1 MSALR
6 PVLSPARTLVAH
18 GQSAAR
24 MVFTHGSL
32 ALGCAVLLGGAAVAV
47 AAAPSAAQTGIEG
60 LPSFAEPG
68 ISPDGAEIAFI
79 SGGDIWTVSAQGG
92 AARLLVAHSANES
105 RPLYSPDASR
115 IAFNSDRDGGLNI
128 YVMDLRTGDVSR
140 LTHASGSEQLNG
152 WSRDSEWVYFSSSDQ
167 DISSVTDIYRVRASG
182 GTPFTVA
189 ADRYE
194 TEFFA
199 APAPEGGVIAISTRG
214 NMARSQWWRNGHSH
228 IDEAEIWLVRE
239 GAPPTYSPLT
249 TGGKNTWAMWD
260 DAGDRVYFMSD
271 RSGSENLWSV
281 AADAGS
287 MGGEQRLTNFA
298 EGRVLWPTIAIDRPV
313 IAFERG
319 FGIWTHDVAS
329 GRTAELDINLM
340 GSVEGPRAEVE
351 NKTDGFSGLAV
362 SPDEKKVAFVVRG
375 EIFAAATEGDAPAAR
390 VTDTPAAESDVTWS
404 STSDEIVYVSWRSG
418 TPQLFAY
425 DFTTEQERQ
434 LTSSASRD
442 DNPSYSP
449 DGRFLA
455 YNRAGQELRV
465 IDMESGQDRSLAQ
478 GTSGSGSYTW
488 SPDSKWI
495 AYAGRT
501 DEFTN
506 AMVVPVEGG
515 VARQVSFLA
524 NTNFGSLDWS
534 STGEYLVFRT
544 GQRTEPGKL
553 VRVDLIPLT
562 PTFQEDR
569 FWDLFNEEQ
578 TEERPVRAERVRAD
592 ESEVS
597 AAPEP
602 PADVEIDFEGIRRR
616 GNLVDLDFSVRAVL
630 LSPDGEHAAVSGQG
644 GLYYLTFEPDGGV
657 DVRPLGERTRGGGG
671 GFGGG
676 SSMQFSKDGRDLY
689 LLSQG
694 RIQVMNVASGNTRSI
709 STSAEV
715 DVDFERDKF
724 AVFEQGW
731 GEMRDGFYDD
741 QFHGVDWDAVHETF
755 APRVAGAKTR
765 AELSRLMNL
774 MLGELNASHLGHRG
788 GGGGRAAEQ
797 TGKLGLRFDRTIF
810 ENDGLFRVS
819 EIIELGPAHV
829 EGSIELGDYILEVDG
844 TELTGSTNLNE
855 VLAGTPGEKAV
866 FLVSASADGSDPRE
880 VELQPVSTGAERQLV
895 YRAWVE
901 SRRSYV
907 DELSNGR
914 LGYVHIASMSE
925 GALDQLIFD
934 LDQGNHGKD
943 GVVIDIRNN
952 NGGFVNVY
960 AIDILARQNYF
971 TMENRGG
978 TVAPARVQL
987 GQRALLAP
995 TILVT
1000 NQHTLSDGEDFT
1012 EGYRMLQLGKVV
1024 GEPTAGWIIYTGSVG
1039 LVDGTT
1045 VRMPR
1050 TKIRDTRGQVMER
1063 NPRPGD
1069 IEVERPTGESYQGRD
1084 SQLERAVEE
1093 LLTQLRARTTTSK

>member
-1 MSALR
+1 MYAIRSIAFAVRIVFTNRPSALHCA
-6 PVLSPARTLVAH
+6 LLV
-18 GQSAAR
+18 G
-24 MVFTHGSL
+24 GI
-32 ALGCAVLLGGAAVAV
+32 AL
-47 AAAPSAAQTGIEG
+47 AAAAAELAAQTDVEG

-68 ISPDGAEIAFI
+68 ISPDGSEIAFV
-79 SGGDIWTVSAQGG
+79 SGGDIWTVSTQGG

-115 IAFNSDRDGGLNI
+115 ISFNSDRDGGLNI

-140 LTHASGSEQLNG
+140 LTHASGAEQLNG

-167 DISSVTDIYRVRASG
+167 DISSVTDVYRVRASG

-199 APAPEGGVIAISTRG
+199 APGPEAGVLAISTRG
-214 NMARSQWWRNGHSH
+214 NMARGQWWRNGHSH

-239 GAPPTYSPLT
+239 GASPTYSPLT
-249 TGGKNTWAMWD
+249 TGGKNSWAMWD
-260 DAGDRVYFMSD
+260 DSGDRVYFMSD

-281 AADAGS
+281 SADAGGA
-287 MGGEQRLTNFA
+287 GGEQRLTSFA
-298 EGRVLWPTIAIDRPV
+298 EGRVLWPTIAVDRPL
-313 IAFERG
+313 IAFERD
-319 FGIWTHDVAS
+319 FGIWTHDVES

-340 GSVEGPRAEVE
+340 GSVEGPRPEVE
-351 NKTDGFSGLAV
+351 NTTDGFSGLAV
-362 SPDEKKVAFVVRG
+362 SPDEKKVAFVARG
-375 EIFAAATEGDAPAAR
+375 ELFAAPVEGDAPAAR

-404 STSDEIVYVSWRSG
+404 SDSDEIAYVSWRNG

-425 DFTTEQERQ
+425 DFITEQERQ
-434 LTSSASRD
+434 LTNSASRD
-442 DNPSYSP
+442 DNPSFSP
-449 DGRFLA
+449 DGRYLA

-465 IDMESGQDRSLAQ
+465 LDMESGQDRSLAQ

-488 SPDSKWI
+488 SPDSEWI

-501 DEFTN
+501 DEFNN
-506 AMVVPVEGG
+506 AMVVPIDGG
-515 VARQVSFLA
+515 TPRQVSFLA

-578 TEERPVRAERVRAD
+578 TEEQPARAERARVD
-592 ESEVS
+592 EPEV
-597 AAPEP
+597 AAVPVA
-602 PADVEIDFEGIRRR
+602 PAEVEIDFEGIRRR
-616 GNLVDLDFSVRAVL
+616 GNLVDLDFSVGAVL

-644 GLYYLTFEPDGGV
+644 GLYYLTFEPAAGV
-657 DVRPLGERTRGGGG
+657 DIRPLGERGQGGSGGLGGGA
-671 GFGGG
+671 
-676 SSMQFSKDGRDLY
+676 SMQFSKDGRELY

-694 RIQVMNVASGNTRSI
+694 RIQVLNVASGNTRSI

-715 DVDFERDKF
+715 DVDFERDKL

-741 QFHGVDWDAVHETF
+741 QFHGADWDAVHDTF

-765 AELSRLMNL
+765 AEMSRLMNL

-788 GGGGRAAEQ
+788 AAGAGSAEQ

-810 ENDGLFRVS
+810 ENDGRFRVS

-829 EGSIELGDYILEVDG
+829 EGSIEVGDYVLQVNG

-855 VLAGTPGEKAV
+855 VLAGTPGEKAAV
-866 FLVSASADGSDPRE
+866 LVSATADDSGVRDVE
-880 VELQPVSTGAERQLV
+880 VQAISTGAERQLV

-901 SRRSYV
+901 SRRAYV
-907 DELSNGR
+907 DELSDGR

-943 GVVIDIRNN
+943 GVVVDIRNN

-978 TVAPARVQL
+978 TVAPSRVRL

-1012 EGYRMLQLGKVV
+1012 EGYRTLQLGKVV
-1024 GEPTAGWIIYTGSVG
+1024 GEPTAGWIIYTGSVT

-1050 TKIRDTRGQVMER
+1050 TKIRDTRGQVMEL
-1063 NPRPGD
+1063 NPRSVD
-1069 IEVERPTGESYQGRD
+1069 IEVERPTGESYLGLD
-1084 SQLERAVEE
+1084 SQLQRAVTE
-1093 LLTQLRARTTTSK
+1093 LLAQLRARTTMSH